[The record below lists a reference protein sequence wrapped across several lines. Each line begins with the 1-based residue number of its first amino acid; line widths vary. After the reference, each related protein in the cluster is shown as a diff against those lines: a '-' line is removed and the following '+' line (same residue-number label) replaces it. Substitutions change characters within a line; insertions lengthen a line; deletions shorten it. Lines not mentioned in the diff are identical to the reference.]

1 MIKRPIRIAL
11 PSKGRLRE
19 PAIQTLAK
27 GNLFVKESSRSYIA
41 ETSNPQFEAVF
52 ARTFDIPIYVHY
64 GAVDLGIAGYDLIC
78 EREVDVFE
86 LLDLGFGKCQLVI
99 ASSKNTNQDWIT
111 NSSTIPRIVTEF
123 PNLCRQYFDRK
134 GKQVELLTVR
144 GSVELAP
151 NLGLAEFVM
160 DITETGETL
169 RKNGLKIIDTV
180 LESSCRMICNR
191 ISYRVFE
198 SEINQFISILAT
210 KLSEE

>member
-11 PSKGRLRE
+11 PSKGRLKE

-27 GNLFVKESSRSYIA
+27 GNLIVKESNRSYIA
-41 ETSNPQFEAVF
+41 ETSNPLFEVVF

-78 EREVDVFE
+78 EREVEVFE

-99 ASSKNTNQDWIT
+99 ASPENTNQDRIT
-111 NSSTIPRIVTEF
+111 SSTIPRIVTEF
-123 PNLCRQYFDRK
+123 PNICRQYFEGK

-144 GSVELAP
+144 GAVELAP
-151 NLGLAEFVM
+151 NLGLAEFIM

-180 LESSCRMICNR
+180 LESSCRLICNK

-198 SEINQFISILAT
+198 SEINQLISILNT
-210 KLSEE
+210 KMSEII